1 MVKSISGNRSSNST
15 NPEEISVEEL
25 TNWMK
30 PRLEPSLWKKYIWPK
45 QYEKEGAQY
54 NAQYEALL
62 GTDQEDKE
70 NKRGISKEQFIDG
83 VTREIRDGNQEVNHY
98 DECWIISYK
107 LTLVIVLIDNYSQI
121 YCYIQA
127 VVSLKNICRR
137 LEHAEVYKVWPPKLF
152 MVFVT
157 IAQIF
162 VFAFHKVYYSKFY
175 GKC

>member
-1 MVKSISGNRSSNST
+1 MESEENKWGIKSRVVTEWGKTFDKLLTYHNKQDWREDLRVMVKSISGNRSSNST

-107 LTLVIVLIDNYSQI
+107 LTLVIVLIDNYS
-121 YCYIQA
+121 
-127 VVSLKNICRR
+127 
-137 LEHAEVYKVWPPKLF
+137 
-152 MVFVT
+152 
-157 IAQIF
+157 
-162 VFAFHKVYYSKFY
+162 
-175 GKC
+175 